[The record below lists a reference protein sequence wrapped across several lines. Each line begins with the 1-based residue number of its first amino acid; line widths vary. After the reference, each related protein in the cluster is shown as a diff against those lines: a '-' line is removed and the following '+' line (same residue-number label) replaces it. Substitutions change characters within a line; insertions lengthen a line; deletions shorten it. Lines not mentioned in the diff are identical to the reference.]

1 MLQQQ
6 VPKHVGSGLG
16 WISSR
21 ALLEAAVGVP
31 PIALRTSVPI
41 AIRCVLVCG
50 QQWLH
55 GDVGLPWVEDVGLP
69 SVCPHCVLW
78 LLGGGSGEFPIATF
92 SLPAGR
98 RLDLHGAHGHF
109 PG

>member
-21 ALLEAAVGVP
+21 ALLEAAVGSAIGGTP
-31 PIALRTSVPI
+31 TSVPI
-41 AIRCVLVCG
+41 ASRCMLVCG

-55 GDVGLPWVEDVGLP
+55 GDVVLP
-69 SVCPHCVLW
+69 SVCPHRVLW

-98 RLDLHGAHGHF
+98 CLDLHGAHGHF